1 MKPLLRRHKNH
12 ISYDFWG
19 WIFLVPFFAIFIWLQ
34 LVPLGRTFYYAF
46 EKYFYSNG
54 EGGFIG
60 PTFCG
65 WDNFAYIFTNGASR
79 TYYLF
84 DQAIGTWWMPDLLY
98 YLFNTL
104 IIWLM
109 GFIPQI
115 IVSLALAI
123 WFTDARLKLKFL
135 RFWKTVMY
143 MPNLIMAAAFGM
155 LFLMLFSS
163 DGPIVQILMSMG
175 ILHEQFSFG
184 DSEFWVRFIIALID
198 FLMWFGNTTLLL
210 MSGVMGIDDS
220 IFESAVI
227 DGSNAHHTF
236 WTITFPLLK
245 PIFIYVFITSLIGG
259 IQLFDVAWMVTR
271 TGGGPN
277 LTSMTV
283 MTYLYM
289 LINKAKNYGRAGALS
304 IVMFLITAALS
315 MTVYYVNNS
324 HKNPE
329 KEAAKERRKRFR
341 IYKDCDP
348 TKAEIARFSRVNG
361 GQVL

>member
-1 MKPLLRRHKNH
+1 
-12 ISYDFWG
+12 
-19 WIFLVPFFAIFIWLQ
+19 
-34 LVPLGRTFYYAF
+34 
-46 EKYFYSNG
+46 
-54 EGGFIG
+54 
-60 PTFCG
+60 
-65 WDNFAYIFTNGASR
+65 
-79 TYYLF
+79 
-84 DQAIGTWWMPDLLY
+84 
-98 YLFNTL
+98 
-104 IIWLM
+104 LM

-155 LFLMLFSS
+155 LFLILFSS